1 MNAPRFTNSPKRR
14 RSTHVVACWICYL
27 TLAAAAALVAMR
39 TQDAAAAE
47 APTAGK
53 TPNIVFIFSD
63 DHAYQAIGAYGS
75 AINQTPNID
84 RLAKEGMLF
93 RNCYVTNSICGPSR
107 AVILT
112 GKYSHLNGFPT
123 NGAFER
129 FDGAQQTFPKLL
141 QGAGY
146 QTALIGKWHL
156 VSDPTGFDYW
166 HILPGQG
173 AYYNPPMNDNG
184 KQVKHTGYTTE
195 IITDLSLDWLKKRDK
210 SKPFLLM
217 CQHKAP
223 HRSWDPAPKY
233 LNKYDDVT
241 IPEPDTLFDDYSGR
255 GKAEHT
261 QDMTIAKTMT
271 EQDLKLVFPKNL
283 TPEQLKLWEDAYGA
297 ENEAFRKAN
306 LQGQDL
312 VRWKYQRY
320 IKDYLRCIDSVDESV
335 GRVLDYLDK
344 EGLAENT
351 IVVYSADQGFYL
363 GEHGWFD
370 KRWFYEQ
377 SVKTPLLVRW
387 PKTIKPGTVNTAMV
401 SNLDYPET
409 FLAAAGLPVPGD
421 MQGKSLLPL
430 LAGKTPDDWRK
441 SFYYHYYEFPG
452 PHSVRRHYGVID
464 ARYKLMHFYEPDVAE
479 WELFDLEA
487 DPKEMKSVYD
497 DPNYAKERARL
508 EAELVRLRTELKVP
522 DQDPPQTLRKA
533 GAGGKRAG
541 AAKAGAKKKQQE
553 KDAV

>member
-27 TLAAAAALVAMR
+27 TLAAAAAFVAMR

-441 SFYYHYYEFPG
+441 SFYYHYYEYPG

-508 EAELVRLRTELKVP
+508 EAELARLRAELKVP

-533 GAGGKRAG
+533 GAGGG
-541 AAKAGAKKKQQE
+541 KARAKKKQQV
-553 KDAV
+553 KNAA

>member
-1 MNAPRFTNSPKRR
+1 M
-14 RSTHVVACWICYL
+14 VAL
-27 TLAAAAALVAMR
+27 R
-39 TQDAAAAE
+39 TQDAAAADVPAADK
-47 APTAGK
+47 AP
-53 TPNIVFIFSD
+53 PNIVFIFSD
-63 DHAYQAIGAYGS
+63 DHAYQAISAYGS
-75 AINQTPNID
+75 TINQTPNID

-107 AVILT
+107 AVVLT
-112 GKYSHLNGFPT
+112 GKYGHLNSFPT
-123 NGAFER
+123 NGANER
-129 FDGAQQTFPKLL
+129 FDGSQQTFPKLL

-146 QTALIGKWHL
+146 QTAIVGKWHL
-156 VSDPTGFDYW
+156 VTDPTGFDYW

-173 AYYNPPMNDNG
+173 AYYNPPMIDNG
-184 KQVKHTGYTTE
+184 KQVKHQGYTTE
-195 IITDLSLDWLKKRDK
+195 IITDLSLDWLAKRDK

-223 HRSWDPAPKY
+223 HRSWDPAPKF

-283 TPEQLKLWEDAYGA
+283 TPEQEKLWHEAYDA

-312 VRWKYQRY
+312 IRWKYQRY
-320 IKDYLRCIDSVDESV
+320 IKDYLRCVDSVDESV
-335 GRVLDYLDK
+335 GRVLEYLEK

-351 IVVYSADQGFYL
+351 IVVYSSDQGFYL

-387 PKTIKPGTVNTAMV
+387 PKMVKPGTVNTAMV

-409 FLAAAGLPVPGD
+409 FLAAAGVPVPSE
-421 MQGKSLLPL
+421 MQGKSFVPL
-430 LAGKTPDDWRK
+430 LAGITPDDWRK
-441 SFYYHYYEFPG
+441 SFYYHYYEYPG

-479 WELFDLEA
+479 WEMFDLEA

-508 EAELVRLRTELKVP
+508 EAELARLRTELKVP

-533 GAGGKRAG
+533 GPGAKGAG
-541 AAKAGAKKKQQE
+541 AKAGTNKRQQE
-553 KDAV
+553 KDAT

>member
-1 MNAPRFTNSPKRR
+1 MTPRSESRGSRMF
-14 RSTHVVACWICYL
+14 CWICYL
-27 TLAAAAALVAMR
+27 AVAALSAVAALR
-39 TQDAAAAE
+39 SESAAAAE
-47 APTAGK
+47 AKGP
-53 TPNIVFIFSD
+53 PNIVFIFSD

-75 AINQTPNID
+75 AINQTPNLD
-84 RLAKEGMLF
+84 RIAKEGMLF
-93 RNCYVTNSICGPSR
+93 KNCYVTNSICGPSR

-141 QGAGY
+141 KAAGY
-146 QTALIGKWHL
+146 QTAIVGKWHL

-173 AYYNPPMNDNG
+173 AYYNPPMIDNG

-195 IITDLSLDWLKKRDK
+195 IITDLSLQWLEGRDK
-210 SKPFLLM
+210 TKPFLLM

-223 HRSWDPAPKY
+223 HRSWEPAIKY
-233 LNKYDDVT
+233 LNKYDEVT

-261 QDMTIAKTMT
+261 QDMTIEKTMT
-271 EQDLKLVFPKNL
+271 EQDLKLVFPKTLNA
-283 TPEQLKLWEDAYGA
+283 EQEKAWHAAYDA

-306 LQGQDL
+306 LQGADL

-344 EGLAENT
+344 NGLAENT
-351 IVVYSADQGFYL
+351 IVVYAADQGFYL

-377 SVKTPLLVRW
+377 SVKTPFLVRW
-387 PKTIKPGTVNTAMV
+387 PAKIKPGQVSEAMV
-401 SNLDYPET
+401 ANLDFPET
-409 FLAAAGLPVPGD
+409 FLDTAGVSVPGD
-421 MQGKSLLPL
+421 MQGRSLLPIL
-430 LAGKTPDDWRK
+430 QGTTPPDWRTT
-441 SFYYHYYEFPG
+441 FYYHYYEYPG

-464 ARYKLMHFYEPDVAE
+464 SRYKLMNFYEPDVAE
-479 WELFDLEA
+479 WEMFDLQA
-487 DPKEMKSVYD
+487 DPKELKSVYS
-497 DPNYAKERARL
+497 DPSYAKERARL
-508 EAELVRLRTELKVP
+508 EAELARLRAELKVP
-522 DQDPPQTLRKA
+522 EQDPPQTLRKPGQKGPGQKGQGPKA
-533 GAGGKRAG
+533 KR
-541 AAKAGAKKKQQE
+541 KAPQA
-553 KDAV
+553 

>member
-1 MNAPRFTNSPKRR
+1 MRTQE
-14 RSTHVVACWICYL
+14 
-27 TLAAAAALVAMR
+27 AAAA
-39 TQDAAAAE
+39 DAPA
-47 APTAGK
+47 AGK
-53 TPNIVFIFSD
+53 APNIVFIFSD
-63 DHAYQAIGAYGS
+63 DHAYQAISAYGS
-75 AINQTPNID
+75 TINQTPNID

-112 GKYSHLNGFPT
+112 GKYGHLNSFPT
-123 NGAFER
+123 NGANER
-129 FDGAQQTFPKLL
+129 FDGSQQTFPKLL

-146 QTALIGKWHL
+146 QTAIVGKWHL
-156 VSDPTGFDYW
+156 VTDPTGFDYW

-173 AYYNPPMNDNG
+173 AYYNPPMIDNG
-184 KQVKHTGYTTE
+184 KQVKHQGYTTE
-195 IITDLSLDWLKKRDK
+195 IITDLSLDWLQKRDK

-283 TPEQLKLWEDAYGA
+283 TPEQEKLWHEAYDA

-335 GRVLDYLDK
+335 GRVLDYLEK

-387 PKTIKPGTVNTAMV
+387 PKMIKPATVNTAMV

-409 FLAAAGLPVPGD
+409 FLAAAGLPIPGE

-430 LAGKTPDDWRK
+430 FAGKTPDDWRK

-464 ARYKLMHFYEPDVAE
+464 PRYKLMHFYEPDVAE
-479 WELFDLEA
+479 WEMFDLEA
-487 DPKEMKSVYD
+487 DPKEMKSVYN

-508 EAELVRLRTELKVP
+508 EAELARLRTELKVP
-522 DQDPPQTLRKA
+522 DQDPPQTLRKP
-533 GAGGKRAG
+533 GAGGG
-541 AAKAGAKKKQQE
+541 KAGARKKQP
-553 KDAV
+553 